1 MATEFTVQIQDRPGE
16 LAKLTEALRKGG
28 VNILALHATSCPDQG
43 MVQFVTNNPDATV
56 EALKTVSIA
65 YNVREVLLLPLK
77 EEPEA
82 LVRLATAIAEEGIN
96 INALY
101 VTNQGQV
108 VLDTDN
114 LLSAQ
119 RVAMGLGV
127 T

>member
-28 VNILALHATSCPDQG
+28 VNILAVHATSCPDQG

-56 EALKTVSIA
+56 EALKTVNIA

-119 RVAMGLGV
+119 KVAMGLGV

>member
-16 LAKLTEALRKGG
+16 LARLTEALRKGG

>member
-16 LAKLTEALRKGG
+16 LAKLIEALRKGG

-77 EEPEA
+77 EEPPEF
-82 LVRLATAIAEEGIN
+82 VKKATKQQTI
-96 INALY
+96 
-101 VTNQGQV
+101 
-108 VLDTDN
+108 
-114 LLSAQ
+114 LSATGKKY
-119 RVAMGLGV
+119 VFS
-127 T
+127 

>member
-16 LAKLTEALRKGG
+16 LARLTNALRQGG
-28 VNILALHATSCPDQG
+28 VHILALHATPCPDQG
-43 MVQFVTNNPDATV
+43 IVQFVTNNPDATV
-56 EALKTVSIA
+56 EALKTVNIA
-65 YNVREVLLLPLK
+65 YNVREVLLLRLK
-77 EEPEA
+77 NEPEE
-82 LVRLATAIAEEGIN
+82 LVRLATAIAEQGIN

-114 LLSAQ
+114 LSSAQ
-119 RVAMGLGV
+119 QIAMSLGV

>member
-114 LLSAQ
+114 LMSAQ
-119 RVAMGLGV
+119 KVAMGLGV

>member
-16 LAKLTEALRKGG
+16 LAKLTEALSKGG
-28 VNILALHATSCPDQG
+28 VNILALHATPCPDQG

-56 EALKTVSIA
+56 EALKTVNIA

-114 LLSAQ
+114 LMSAQ
-119 RVAMGLGV
+119 KVAMGLGV

>member
-16 LAKLTEALRKGG
+16 LARLTEALRKGG

-119 RVAMGLGV
+119 KVAMGLGV

>member
-16 LAKLTEALRKGG
+16 LAKLIEALRKGG

-119 RVAMGLGV
+119 KVAMGLGV

>member
-16 LAKLTEALRKGG
+16 LAKLTEALSKAG
-28 VNILALHATSCPDQG
+28 VNILALHATPCPDQG

-56 EALKTVSIA
+56 EALKTVNIA

-114 LLSAQ
+114 LMSAQ
-119 RVAMGLGV
+119 KVAMGLGV

>member
-16 LAKLTEALRKGG
+16 LAKLTDALRKSG
-28 VNILALHATSCPDQG
+28 VNILALHATPCPDQG

-56 EALKTVSIA
+56 AALESVDIP
-65 YNVREVLLLPLK
+65 YDVREVLLLRLK
-77 EEPEA
+77 DEPEEM
-82 LVRLATAIAEEGIN
+82 VRLATAIAEQGIN

-114 LLSAQ
+114 LSSAQ
-119 RVAMGLGV
+119 QIAMSLGV

>member
-28 VNILALHATSCPDQG
+28 VNVLALHATPCPDQG

-56 EALKTVSIA
+56 EALKTVNIA

-114 LLSAQ
+114 LMSAQ
-119 RVAMGLGV
+119 KVAMGLGV

>member
-56 EALKTVSIA
+56 EALKTVNIA

-119 RVAMGLGV
+119 KVAMGLGV

>member
-16 LAKLTEALRKGG
+16 LAKLIEALRKGG

>member
-119 RVAMGLGV
+119 KVAMGLGV